1 MVQWRWHEIILSDRT
16 SPKTG
21 KLDQYNT
28 TSRTDFLSAICS
40 FTEWPS
46 EVVFALRRASS
57 RDETP
62 RITATAIVRLDLYS
76 GGGVTRLQPG
86 LALTPEDRPVGLN
99 RFLLVSQQVR
109 GVGPDI
115 QERQAAGTG
124 LSGRKQGQ
132 AFTAG
137 LNPPS
142 RQS

>member
-1 MVQWRWHEIILSDRT
+1 MVQWRWHEIILSDHT

-21 KLDQYNT
+21 KLAHDNT
-28 TSRTDFLSAICS
+28 TSRTDFLSAIGS

-46 EVVFALRRASS
+46 EVVFALRPASS

-62 RITATAIVRLDLYS
+62 RITATAIVRLDLCA

-99 RFLLVSQQVR
+99 RVLLISQQVR

-115 QERQAAGTG
+115 QERRGTG
-124 LSGRKQGQ
+124 
-132 AFTAG
+132 
-137 LNPPS
+137 
-142 RQS
+142 